1 MSVLTADPT
10 GRNTLF
16 CKGAPESVI
25 ERCRYVLR
33 EDGKVE
39 ELTDED
45 RQDLEHK
52 VNELAGEPL
61 RTLAFAYK
69 VNTCTP
75 FVMLRPCSGSY
86 GGSYMWASQRV
97 LPFWIGLFCA

>member
-1 MSVLTADPT
+1 MSVLAADPT

-45 RQDLEHK
+45 RQDLERK

-69 VNTCTP
+69 VNNTCT
-75 FVMLRPCSGSY
+75 
-86 GGSYMWASQRV
+86 AS
-97 LPFWIGLFCA
+97 LFGWGASSSFWL